1 MTFLRARRNDLTSL
15 FWADLAED
23 LERNPRDDVPDA
35 LTELARGDASV
46 VCDPAEAEAALAWV
60 RARQYWPT
68 GLAPEHDPVYV
79 VDSSAE

>member
-23 LERNPRDDVPDA
+23 LERNARTDVPDA
-35 LTELARGDASV
+35 LGELGRGDVSV
-46 VCDPAEAEAALAWV
+46 VCDAAEADAALAWA
-60 RARQYWPT
+60 RALPYWPT
-68 GLAPEHDPVYV
+68 GLAPAHDPVYV